1 MLRGRVWTV
10 PMTGPGEQGNEPTF
24 CIQGRELKKIA
35 EQLLASQEGTL
46 LHGVSC

>member
-1 MLRGRVWTV
+1 VWTV

-35 EQLLASQEGTL
+35 EQLLASQEGTV